1 MEICRLCN
9 ISKSKQCI
17 TTLDDRTR
25 EIPKIIREIFNIELV
40 ISQNPAQNFCCRTCV
55 KQLEKSHEFYQQIVE
70 SQKKFE
76 AISFDPLIT
85 IVKSEAEEI
94 IDEDYGEY
102 EETYDDD
109 DDEDYCEGDDGG
121 MSVSTEIEN

>member
-25 EIPKIIREIFNIELV
+25 
-40 ISQNPAQNFCCRTCV
+40 
-55 KQLEKSHEFYQQIVE
+55 EFYQQIVE

-121 MSVSTEIEN
+121 MSVSAEIEN